1 MRHFISP
8 CSRASH
14 DPSFEQAI
22 FRRGPANQRGTA
34 SGAPI
39 CQIGRPLDFLADS
52 EEHCSSRMSGKSD
65 SVEASPGLTEP
76 TRQLPDQG
84 AKLLEQGVAL
94 GENVFFATL
103 IRGNE
108 GESAMSG
115 AGIENRCYTRF
126 TLNAPAT
133 IWRENVNIA
142 GQVVNIS
149 LGGAFLRVEPAIP
162 LHEAV
167 TVSVHESIKQMGLLN
182 DLPATVVRTTRTG
195 CAVRFERM
203 LLERGIGEAMNDSI
217 YGIR

>member
-1 MRHFISP
+1 VRHSILP

-14 DPSFEQAI
+14 EASFEKAI
-22 FRRGPANQRGTA
+22 FSREPAKPRGAVF
-34 SGAPI
+34 GAPI

-52 EEHCSSRMSGKSD
+52 EEPRSLRACGKRDPAEPSTGLPEPAAQSQEQSSK
-65 SVEASPGLTEP
+65 P
-76 TRQLPDQG
+76 
-84 AKLLEQGVAL
+84 LEQVIAL
-94 GENVFFATL
+94 GENVFFATQ
-103 IRGNE
+103 IGGNE
-108 GESAMSG
+108 GRSVMTG

-133 IWRENVNIA
+133 IWRESVTVA

-149 LGGAFLRVEPAIP
+149 LGGALLRMEPALP

-182 DLPATVVRTTRTG
+182 DLPATVVRTSAAG

-203 LLERGIGEAMNDSI
+203 LLERGIGDAMGEAF